1 MKKFLKNYWYILI
14 VIICIVC
21 IFSISNYDA
30 EAEEVVLENTVSEAV
45 DNNCIKTTIY
55 VDIKGE
61 VKNPGVYEID
71 SDKRVIDV
79 VNLAGGFTK
88 DADTTILNLSMK
100 LTDEMSIKIYSK
112 KEIED
117 AKNNIN
123 EEPTIVEV
131 IKEVEKIVEVEKE
144 CLCDNNDI
152 CIKEEIIK
160 QEENNCEVNDN
171 NLVNINTATKE
182 ELMTVTG
189 IGESK
194 AIKII
199 EYRENNRF
207 EKIEDIMNVSGI
219 GNAMF
224 EKIKEYITV

>member
-160 QEENNCEVNDN
+160 QEENN
-171 NLVNINTATKE
+171 
-182 ELMTVTG
+182 VTG